1 MSNTQPQTD
10 TIHSRIRKAR
20 KDIGLL
26 LHDRTVRAGNT
37 TYDTVTHQGLLA
49 AVDPALDAQGLWH
62 SQTMRT
68 EVVIGE
74 RHVIACDT
82 TIHADDGSELVTTY
96 LVDGPV
102 RSHTRDGAPR
112 DNMTSWGAMQSYARR
127 MGLMAAL
134 GLRDGSSDAAE
145 AYDHARTPRGET
157 QPVAAAQP
165 SPDDTIAPRKAA
177 LDAVAARIGGA
188 KELKRRLDIIAAT
201 EPDAGGFDD
210 QAQTREKLANR
221 MGGDAKGWRG
231 LSDTA
236 FDALV
241 GALTEWPEGL

>member
-1 MSNTQPQTD
+1 MSTQQTD
-10 TIHSRIRKAR
+10 TIYSRIRKAR

-102 RSHTRDGAPR
+102 RLHTRDGAPR

-145 AYDHARTPRGET
+145 AYDHARTPRSET
-157 QPVAAAQP
+157 QPAAAAQP

-177 LDAVAARIGGA
+177 LDA
-188 KELKRRLDIIAAT
+188 L
-201 EPDAGGFDD
+201 GFDWD
-210 QAQTREKLANR
+210 PREA
-221 MGGDAKGWRG
+221 AWPKGYEN
-231 LSDTA
+231 LSA
-236 FDALV
+236 FK
-241 GALTEWPEGL
+241 EREGHCRVPDHG